1 MEFNRFDVSA
11 KELVWDDPAAW
22 LARFGIGS
30 AALVEV
36 IDSDIT
42 ALTATADKVLKI
54 GGAEPYL
61 VNIELHSYHETD
73 LQRTLWFR
81 QVALD
86 YRPFLLVLTVLVS
99 LCKEANSPSMTG
111 GYERQLPD
119 GWLTNRYNYRVLR
132 QWKEDPESYLT
143 AGVGLVPA
151 APLTDVP
158 EADLPGLVRRM
169 AERIN
174 GEPRSR
180 VARLWTATYLLMGL
194 RFSDELT
201 FSLLEAVQAM
211 HESTTYRKI
220 INDGRLEEARR
231 FLIRLGTKRF
241 REPDA
246 TTVSALEAIRDI
258 DRLEAIG
265 ERIVEPDLH
274 GWEDLLQAQ

>member
-1 MEFNRFDVSA
+1 MFNRFDVSA

-30 AALVEV
+30 PEPVEV
-36 IDSDIT
+36 IDSEIT
-42 ALTATADKVLKI
+42 ALTAAADKVLKI
-54 GGAEPYL
+54 GGSEPYL

-86 YRPFLLVLTVLVS
+86 YRHNLPVLTVLVL
-99 LCKEANSPSMTG
+99 LCREANSPSLTG
-111 GYERQLPD
+111 AYERQLPD

-132 QWKEDPESYLT
+132 LWKEDPESYLT
-143 AGVGLVPA
+143 AGVGLVPL

-158 EADLPGLVRRM
+158 EAGLPGLVRRM

-180 VARLWTATYLLMGL
+180 AARLWTATYLLMGL
-194 RFSDELT
+194 RFSDDLT
-201 FSLLEAVQAM
+201 FSLIEGVQTM

-231 FLIRLGTKRF
+231 FLIRQGTKRF

-265 ERIVEPDLH
+265 ERILDPDLH
-274 GWEDLLQAQ
+274 GWEDLLQGP